1 LHVLIVIGINLELIL
16 YAKII
21 FPKTKFSLLIFQ
33 KKIVYCSNHIWVDF
47 SNMVR
52 IFQKLK
58 KKKKLFMAFDR
69 HYCKQHLPNK
79 DSPSNYWLVAA
90 ANAAAINGQRAN
102 Y

>member
-1 LHVLIVIGINLELIL
+1 LFQPYLGGLFEYGQNLPEI
-16 YAKII
+16 K
-21 FPKTKFSLLIFQ
+21 
-33 KKIVYCSNHIWVDF
+33 
-47 SNMVR
+47 
-52 IFQKLK
+52 K